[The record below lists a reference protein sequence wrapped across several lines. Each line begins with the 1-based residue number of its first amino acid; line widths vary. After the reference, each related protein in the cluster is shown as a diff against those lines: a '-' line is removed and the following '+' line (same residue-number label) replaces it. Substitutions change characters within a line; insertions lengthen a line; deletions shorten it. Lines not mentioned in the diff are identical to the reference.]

1 MEPYLVIARNF
12 PWSGQYDDASFCGR
26 LHEEGIWSWDE
37 YWLLEWA
44 LYQLHDEPHSR
55 ELHWPVFRIFSNS
68 FSTLGAHRDSNDVFE
83 IHNLNLAEFYDAK
96 ERMQLV
102 FEGFFQGSMPDQAIF
117 EQSNP
122 LLISI
127 RH

>member
-1 MEPYLVIARNF
+1 MDPYLVIARNF
-12 PWSGQYDDASFCGR
+12 PWSGQYDDASFRGQ
-26 LHEEGIWSWDE
+26 LHEESIWSWDE

-44 LYQLHDEPHSR
+44 LYRLHDEPPSR
-55 ELHWPVFRIFSNS
+55 ELYWPIFRIFSYS
-68 FSTLGAHRDSNDVFE
+68 LSTLGAHRDPNDVFE
-83 IHNLNLAEFYDAK
+83 ISNLNLEEFQGAR

-102 FEGFFQGSMPDQAIF
+102 FEGFFQGSMPAQDIFDQI
-117 EQSNP
+117 NP

>member
-1 MEPYLVIARNF
+1 MDPNLVIARNF
-12 PWSGQYDDASFCGR
+12 AWSGQFDDASFSGQ

-44 LYQLHDEPHSR
+44 LYQLHNEPPSR

-68 FSTLGAHRDSNDVFE
+68 FLALGAHRDPNDAFE
-83 IHNLNLAEFYDAK
+83 ICNLNQEEFYGAR

-102 FEGFFQGSMPDQAIF
+102 FEGFFQGSMPSQDIF
-117 EQSNP
+117 DQSNP